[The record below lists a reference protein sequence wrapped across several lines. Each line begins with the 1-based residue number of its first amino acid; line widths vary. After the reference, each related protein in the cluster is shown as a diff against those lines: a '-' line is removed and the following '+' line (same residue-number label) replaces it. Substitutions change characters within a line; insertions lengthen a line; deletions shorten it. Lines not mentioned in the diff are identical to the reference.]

1 MFLKY
6 LFFEDVPFLSI
17 SRYFLVT
24 PSLDDIFLG
33 NLTWSNLIILTEDLI
48 RWNRGFEMFLI
59 DHYASEIGNKNISRK
74 Y

>member
-1 MFLKY
+1 MLLKY
-6 LFFEDVPFLSI
+6 SFFEDIPFLST
-17 SRYFLVT
+17 SRNVLET

-33 NLTWSNLIILTEDLI
+33 NFTWPDSSILIEDLI

-59 DHYASEIGNKNISRK
+59 DHYASEIGNKNITSK